1 MKIPCLLA
9 ALLAVAPAVAD
20 TITRTSAADNTI
32 IENPT
37 GALSAGASQFFLAG
51 RVPASSG
58 GTIRRGVIRFD
69 LSGIP
74 AGSTITGVSLRL
86 NCSSAGTGS
95 QQTIAIKRM
104 LSGWGE
110 GASQSTNDSG
120 APSQVPD
127 ATWLHRFFSTT
138 AWSTPGGDFSS
149 ATTVSRAVTTTG
161 LYLWNS
167 TPQFVADV
175 QSMIA
180 NPALNFGWCVQGEE
194 SAADTLK
201 RFDSREASVAASR
214 PQLTVNYLPPT
225 VYDLNGD
232 NRVNAQDV
240 AILLGSW
247 SLSGTGDF
255 NGDGSVNSPDLAI
268 LLGAWTG

>member
-20 TITRTSAADNTI
+20 TITLTSVSDNTI
-32 IENPT
+32 IENAS
-37 GALSAGASQFFLAG
+37 GSLSAGASQFFLAG
-51 RVPASSG
+51 RTAASAG
-58 GTIRRGVIRFD
+58 GSIRRGLVKFD
-69 LSGIP
+69 LSAIP
-74 AGSTITGVSLRL
+74 AGATITSVSLRL
-86 NCSSAGTGS
+86 NCSAAGTGT
-95 QQTIAIKRM
+95 QQTISIKRM
-104 LSGWGE
+104 SASWGE
-110 GASQSTNDSG
+110 GSSQSATDNG

-127 ATWLHRFFSTT
+127 ATWLHRFFSNTMWT
-138 AWSTPGGDFSS
+138 IPGGDFS
-149 ATTVSRAVTTTG
+149 ATATASRAVTTTG

-175 QSMIA
+175 QAMIA
-180 NPALNFGWCVQGEE
+180 SPAANFGWCVQGEE
-194 SAADTLK
+194 AAVDTLK
-201 RFDSREASVAASR
+201 RFDSREATNAASR
-214 PQLTVNYLPPT
+214 PQLTVVYLPPT

-247 SLSGTGDF
+247 SLGGAGDF